1 MEKQISVVIAASGE
15 IKDMALA
22 EGTTIAKLLDEMGLD
37 GYQISRQ
44 GGEVLG
50 LTTDIYAEAL
60 DREKLYATPIDVS
73 VGREVGALPPP
84 SSPARRFDGIKE
96 KVRLLLSNW
105 WHGEEVRA
113 SSRPSMLKKKHSDCR
128 NKVAQGCH

>member
-44 GGEVLG
+44 GGEVLS
-50 LTTDIYAEAL
+50 LTTDIYAKAL

-73 VGREVGALPPP
+73 VGRGVGALPPP
-84 SSPARRFDGIKE
+84 VCPPTPLARRFEGIKE
-96 KVRLLLSNW
+96 KVRLLFSNW

-113 SSRPSMLKKKHSDCR
+113 SSRPPMLKKK
-128 NKVAQGCH
+128 AFGL